1 MSKSHTAENFSRFVV
16 AMVIVVALIGAVVW
30 AFSTFDSIGCAAGV
44 PCHKGE
50 QPTHVSY

>member
-1 MSKSHTAENFSRFVV
+1 MSKSRTAENFSRFVV
-16 AMVIVVALIGAVVW
+16 AMVVVTAIIGAIVW
-30 AFSTFDSIGCAAGV
+30 AFSNFDAIGCAAGV